1 MFLAIAMAP
10 FSLNAMALTATED
23 WVRKRLQLAHD
34 NLGDVRSLSL
44 PGTYSEKVAHLGSS
58 LKNFTR
64 LKSLDLSRNSL
75 VSLQGLEHLTLLEK
89 LNLYYNSVANKQE
102 LLRLRA
108 MSGLRELDLRLNPV
122 AAAEPDYRLL
132 LVHMLPNLRRLDD
145 RPVRDSERKAALM
158 HYSSDQAYEF
168 RDPDPPA
175 AKEPEKPLQPRAAYV
190 SSMSRPRS
198 LLDADDERVLN
209 LISQPGF
216 TLGSKEPSVE
226 LHSLE
231 SIREMDRVTSGDK
244 LGMSR
249 STQEESKAKDP
260 FLQIQNCSTQS
271 IEIPKTSSGFRSG
284 TGSKVYTDSTIYE
297 GGALKASPP
306 RSALRSPGREGSAP
320 GRPRDGHVR
329 VTFADEAP
337 RDLTASDPNL
347 RFQDE
352 AEAYHVISGRANFT
366 PHPAG
371 GMHSISCDSNT
382 GKGPPS
388 SRSENEAIHK
398 RWSSLDQLSK
408 SSPSQRTLHE
418 KVADVDCTLVPPPL
432 EQLLD
437 LVDKHWNGSRS
448 LHVNDRFLVPARQ
461 ILNAVSG
468 GVSMLSQL
476 RELQEL
482 RDRISDLTREREALA
497 RENAALNR
505 DHSATRDQ
513 MVQLQAQA
521 LRQTAESQEL
531 LKIKDHL
538 ASALK
543 DGAETRSKL
552 TQLTEESHL
561 LREKATR
568 LQREAAAR
576 SGSGHAD
583 TTQRAAGE
591 LQQENQKLVTE
602 MKNMRHQLQQLSQVH
617 ELVTMLQESHKS
629 LVMTNEHL
637 LRELGNAR
645 ERHGTRRFP
654 PALE

>member
-1 MFLAIAMAP
+1 MSSGSRGLLHYSVSARPLSLSLWDGTLLCRGCFPTTSPSGPSRVAMAP

-75 VSLQGLEHLTLLEK
+75 MSLQGLEHLTLLEK

-175 AKEPEKPLQPRAAYV
+175 AKEPEKSLQPRAAYV

-249 STQEESKAKDP
+249 PTQEESKAKDP

-306 RSALRSPGREGSAP
+306 RSALRSPGREGSAA

-366 PHPAG
+366 PHPG
-371 GMHSISCDSNT
+371 SRV
-382 GKGPPS
+382 
-388 SRSENEAIHK
+388 SRSF
-398 RWSSLDQLSK
+398 
-408 SSPSQRTLHE
+408 P
-418 KVADVDCTLVPPPL
+418 VADVDCTLVPPPL

-448 LHVNDRFLVPARQ
+448 LHVNDRFLVSARQ

-497 RENAALNR
+497 RENAALNQ

-531 LKIKDHL
+531 LKIKDQL
-538 ASALK
+538 TSALK

-576 SGSGHAD
+576 SGSGRAD
-583 TTQRAAGE
+583 TTQHAGE

-637 LRELGNAR
+637 LHELGNAR

>member
-1 MFLAIAMAP
+1 MAP

-75 VSLQGLEHLTLLEK
+75 MSLQGLEHLTLLEK

-175 AKEPEKPLQPRAAYV
+175 AKEPEKSLQPRAAYV

-249 STQEESKAKDP
+249 PTQEESKAKDP

-306 RSALRSPGREGSAP
+306 RSALRSPGREGSAA

-366 PHPAG
+366 PHPG
-371 GMHSISCDSNT
+371 SRV
-382 GKGPPS
+382 
-388 SRSENEAIHK
+388 SRSF
-398 RWSSLDQLSK
+398 
-408 SSPSQRTLHE
+408 P
-418 KVADVDCTLVPPPL
+418 VADVDCTLVPPPL

-497 RENAALNR
+497 RENAALNQ

-531 LKIKDHL
+531 LKIKDQL
-538 ASALK
+538 TSALK
-543 DGAETRSKL
+543 DGVRYRDGSFFNVKPSAMN
-552 TQLTEESHL
+552 
-561 LREKATR
+561 LRCI
-568 LQREAAAR
+568 LICILP
-576 SGSGHAD
+576 
-583 TTQRAAGE
+583 GE

-637 LRELGNAR
+637 LHELGNAR